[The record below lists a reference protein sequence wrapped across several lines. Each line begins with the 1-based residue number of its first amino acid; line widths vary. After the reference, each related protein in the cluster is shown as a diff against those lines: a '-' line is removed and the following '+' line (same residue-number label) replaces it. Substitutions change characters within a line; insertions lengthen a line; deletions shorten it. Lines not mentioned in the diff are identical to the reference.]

1 VNKTVMLVSVVVIGI
16 VVLPPLMARLF
27 GSDLSTPSVSERAA
41 GAVLP
46 QEEPVEP
53 APNGEPRPHPVMTS
67 EQFFQIQSH
76 TTYEQCIALVG
87 TEGEVAEPASSGD
100 SGVTASYKWYD
111 PAGTTQFVLG
121 FRDGVLAGKQMEKLQ
136 SRRAQRTGGSDDGL
150 IIESAEVERLEQAAV
165 RAGLPVTVTIEEFN
179 RIRPGMTYDECVA
192 VIGAENPMAQGY
204 AGQRN
209 AVLANPRGSSQT
221 LEEGYRW
228 PNPGGY
234 YAEIAFLNGRVTT
247 KTWKKGSGGHGG
259 TARGSGGG
267 RPRR

>member
-1 VNKTVMLVSVVVIGI
+1 
-16 VVLPPLMARLF
+16 
-27 GSDLSTPSVSERAA
+27 
-41 GAVLP
+41 
-46 QEEPVEP
+46 
-53 APNGEPRPHPVMTS
+53 MTS

-76 TTYEQCIALVG
+76 MTYEQCTALIG
-87 TEGEVAEPASSGD
+87 MEGEVAEPAASAD

-121 FRDGVLAGKQMEKLQ
+121 FRDGLLAGKQMEKLQ
-136 SRRAQRTGGSDDGL
+136 ARRGERTDNSVAGL
-150 IIESAEVERLEQAAV
+150 VIETAEADRLEQAAV
-165 RAGLPVTVTIEEFN
+165 RAGLPVVVTIEEFN
-179 RIRPGMTYDECVA
+179 RIRPGMTYDECIA